1 MSFFNSWKPQGL
13 SYSIINQDH
22 IMLGPISPKTIGDSS
37 SSVETPSKTIEI
49 DNDHNQELNYYKRRS
64 SLFTK
69 IMALLFIINIIFAIM
84 LGITIK
90 SKTNPTFL
98 QDYLGSFNQYHSST
112 FMKFRNTLLT
122 QSKVEL
128 LNKDHQV
135 LPIHSH
141 NDYWRKTPLFDALR
155 LGINSV
161 EADVW
166 YLPSSKDSPLNPPEL
181 YVGHHRYKLSSYK
194 TLESLYLSNLEALL
208 DDVNSKIPNDN
219 EDFGSNTLDNHNFTK
234 PQEWENKLHGVFYDD
249 PDKSL
254 YLIIDIKTHPND
266 TFKVL
271 ETFLI
276 PFIEKD
282 YLSFYDSTTSKFYK
296 GPITIIISGNIPYE
310 LIKQQKYRF
319 TFIDAPLDHDD
330 FALKYDNTTSIYS
343 SSSLKRLT
351 GSNSALGFNG
361 LSDEQKSI
369 LSSKFKMAH
378 DLGIKVRV
386 WDTPKWPLT
395 IRNAVW
401 KDLLELGVDLLN
413 VDDLQGAV
421 AF

>member
-1 MSFFNSWKPQGL
+1 MN
-13 SYSIINQDH
+13 
-22 IMLGPISPKTIGDSS
+22 
-37 SSVETPSKTIEI
+37 
-49 DNDHNQELNYYKRRS
+49 
-64 SLFTK
+64 
-69 IMALLFIINIIFAIM
+69 
-84 LGITIK
+84 
-90 SKTNPTFL
+90 
-98 QDYLGSFNQYHSST
+98 
-112 FMKFRNTLLT
+112 
-122 QSKVEL
+122 
-128 LNKDHQV
+128 
-135 LPIHSH
+135 
-141 NDYWRKTPLFDALR
+141 
-155 LGINSV
+155 
-161 EADVW
+161 
-166 YLPSSKDSPLNPPEL
+166 
-181 YVGHHRYKLSSYK
+181 
-194 TLESLYLSNLEALL
+194 
-208 DDVNSKIPNDN
+208 
-219 EDFGSNTLDNHNFTK
+219 
-234 PQEWENKLHGVFYDD
+234 
-249 PDKSL
+249 
-254 YLIIDIKTHPND
+254 KTHPND